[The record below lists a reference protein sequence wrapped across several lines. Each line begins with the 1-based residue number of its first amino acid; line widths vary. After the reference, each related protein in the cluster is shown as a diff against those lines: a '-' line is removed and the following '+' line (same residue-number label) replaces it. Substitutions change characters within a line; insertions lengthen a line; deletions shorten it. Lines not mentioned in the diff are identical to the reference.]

1 MKKRV
6 RNQNKGIAIVKNQR
20 PESYDSNWIA
30 GFAAMLILLASTG
43 AHGQESCQVAST
55 NLSAPGEVDVALAAF
70 GARLVAVGRVDAVS
84 STGAVEILGLIVQS
98 VAGESFQ
105 VGDYAAVIDWSRRGS
120 RDRTLEVRALASR
133 YVPGASEVYLKSKVA
148 VADPARGR
156 VTLGKVGVDY
166 TATSMIVRPS
176 VGLRNSV
183 VAVRGIQPSPRG
195 TILGSCA
202 TATFEAAPRARGGRA
217 DGSLGT
223 GSPDGSLGTGS
234 PDGSLGT
241 GSPDGSLGT
250 GSPTAH
256 WVPAVPTVHWAP
268 AVLTAHWA
276 LAAPMAHWAPAVP
289 TAHWALAVPTAH
301 WALAAPMAHWA
312 PAVPTARWGPAAPTV
327 HWVPAAPTVH
337 WEPAVLT
344 ARWAQAVLTARWEQ
358 GHPTRV
364 RARLKPTAAPY
375 TLCNRRLGHS
385 PSRAIQSTAR
395 TLSDRHDPQ

>member
-1 MKKRV
+1 
-6 RNQNKGIAIVKNQR
+6 VKNQR

-202 TATFEAAPRARGGRA
+202 TATFEAAPRARGSRA

-250 GSPTAH
+250 GSPA
-256 WVPAVPTVHWAP
+256 
-268 AVLTAHWA
+268 
-276 LAAPMAHWAPAVP
+276 
-289 TAHWALAVPTAH
+289 
-301 WALAAPMAHWA
+301 
-312 PAVPTARWGPAAPTV
+312 GS
-327 HWVPAAPTVH
+327 
-337 WEPAVLT
+337 
-344 ARWAQAVLTARWEQ
+344 
-358 GHPTRV
+358 
-364 RARLKPTAAPY
+364 
-375 TLCNRRLGHS
+375 LGTGS
-385 PSRAIQSTAR
+385 PDGSLGTGSPDGSLGTGSPDGSLG
-395 TLSDRHDPQ
+395 TGSPDGSLGTGSPDGSLGTGSPDGSLGTGSPDGSLGTGSPDGSLGTGSPDGSLGTGSPDGSLGTGSPDGSLGTGSPD